1 MKSFANTIQELM
13 SEITQDA
20 HVESAWLTAMAH
32 MEHLAAKQILG
43 NISQSTPAEFVEEIR
58 AHAADEY
65 RHRDVITRIRPI
77 QEPASEAERD
87 LRARLCAM
95 TESFT
100 MSYFGNPV
108 LVQAN
113 NRFAAYVHGAITIEQ
128 FPFQIYSSYIP
139 ATSFAHIREA
149 MAEVLSDET
158 AHIQLGK
165 KFRESLTEEDQLSLQ
180 QLQAIEKDMCR
191 IMVQRM
197 TELIRIYKNSQKVQ
211 NVGTKASTR
220 LAWML
225 GERPAATLAWVQALG
240 FCESNAAIHM
250 QREFTSRNLPL
261 PSQMPAHVEDEMR
274 HAKLLQR
281 SVLLERRR
289 WLAVPGYKDLEHRLN
304 RKLERYLVRFFSALV
319 RELKDPEMLYLYGA
333 WGLEMRVFKHYSDL
347 VKWTDNVGV
356 AYIVSDIL
364 EDEAEHTKMVN
375 ATLNEKNLL
384 NPEILKF
391 VRQMEEDIFEQI
403 AAGVIEILAEF
414 DLKPSFT
421 PPYIGAFSC
430 VPSRALAEVGADCAE
445 LVEQPA
451 LMEL

>member
-1 MKSFANTIQELM
+1 MKTFASTIQDLM

-20 HVESAWLTAMAH
+20 HIESAWLTAMAH
-32 MEHLAAKQILG
+32 MEHLAAEQILG
-43 NISQSTPAEFVEEIR
+43 NISQSTPPEFVEEIR
-58 AHAADEY
+58 THAADEY
-65 RHRDVITRIRPI
+65 RHRDVISKIRPI
-77 QEPASEAERD
+77 QEPANEAERD

-139 ATSFAHIREA
+139 ATKFLHIREA
-149 MAEVLSDET
+149 MTDVLSDES

-165 KFRESLTEEDQLSLQ
+165 KFRESLSEEDQLSLQ

-191 IMVQRM
+191 IMILRM
-197 TELIRIYKNSQKVQ
+197 TELIRVYKKSHNVQ
-211 NVGTKASTR
+211 TAGSKASSR

-250 QREFTSRNLPL
+250 QREFTSRNLSL
-261 PSQMPAHVEDEMR
+261 PPQMPEHVEDELR
-274 HAKLLQR
+274 HAKLLHR

-289 WLAVPGYKDLEHRLN
+289 WLAVPGYKELEHKLN
-304 RKLERYLVRFFSALV
+304 RKMERYLGRFFSALV

-333 WGLEMRVFKHYSDL
+333 WGLEMRVFKHYTDL

-356 AYIVSDIL
+356 AYIVSQIL

-391 VRQMEEDIFEQI
+391 VRQMEEDIFEKT
-403 AAGVIEILAEF
+403 AADIIEILAEF
-414 DLKPSFT
+414 DLKPSFM
-421 PPYIGAFSC
+421 PPYIAAF
-430 VPSRALAEVGADCAE
+430 PSYPSQGSVET
-445 LVEQPA
+445 EQPA
-451 LMEL
+451 LMEI